1 MSTIPP
7 SLSQVLL
14 GRPAATPAS
23 ATQAKT
29 ADAAAR
35 FGDALSAQKAFFRQA
50 TGQATGPATGVDQP
64 APKPAGT
71 VPATFRAA
79 DIAQA
84 SASGANSEAVRT
96 LRPGSLLNIR
106 V

>member
-14 GRPAATPAS
+14 GRPASTS
-23 ATQAKT
+23 TSSG
-29 ADAAAR
+29 AAAKPADTTAR
-35 FGDALSAQKAFFRQA
+35 FSDALSAQKAFFRQA
-50 TGQATGPATGVDQP
+50 SGQAASVDQP